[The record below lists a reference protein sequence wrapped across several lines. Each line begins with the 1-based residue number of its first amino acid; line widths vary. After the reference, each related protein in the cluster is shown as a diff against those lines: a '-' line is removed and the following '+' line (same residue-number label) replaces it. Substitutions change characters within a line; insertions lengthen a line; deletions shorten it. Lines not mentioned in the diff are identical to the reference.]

1 MIESMNISSEDGE
14 PGTDLS
20 VAAIIL
26 SPSLLIPRDMT
37 GFE

>member
-1 MIESMNISSEDGE
+1 MIESMKISREDGE
-14 PGTDLS
+14 PGTYLS

-26 SPSLLIPRDMT
+26 SPSLLIPRAMT